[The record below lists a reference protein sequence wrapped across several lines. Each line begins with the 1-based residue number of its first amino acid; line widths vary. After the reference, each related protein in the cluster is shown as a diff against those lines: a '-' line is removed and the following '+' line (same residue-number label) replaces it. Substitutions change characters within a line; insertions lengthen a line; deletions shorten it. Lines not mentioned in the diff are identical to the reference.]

1 MVQVVAERLEERG
14 LAMPLHWRL
23 VSDNASAESKNNV
36 LVKFMAVQVAQN
48 RVNSVTMSQGR
59 VGHTHN
65 RQDAS
70 FGQVAV
76 CLNRAKVLED
86 PDGFCQQILQQL
98 PGYHVE
104 LVHAAE
110 DFKQWLHPLGV
121 RMTGINQPAAASK
134 QNLEAIH
141 SWKMLRREL
150 LPKAWQEQV
159 ETPDWLKAFAP
170 HGRDVILL
178 PKLYMASP
186 KLSQPPI
193 MFLPYEQVSKL
204 PPRPQSPCIPRVP
217 FSNRQASEFL
227 KTAETMRQWGHLRA
241 YQYLKTLD
249 SWFAIIVVADLQ
261 NTVHSPTETHL
272 LSFNN

>member
-1 MVQVVAERLEERG
+1 MAERLQERG
-14 LAMPLHWRL
+14 LSMPLHWRL

-36 LVKFMAVQVAQN
+36 LVKFMAVQVALG

-76 CLNRAKVLED
+76 CLNRATVLEN
-86 PDGFCQQILQQL
+86 PDGFRLQILQQL

-110 DFKQWLHPLGV
+110 DFKRWLHPLGA
-121 RMTGINQPAAASK
+121 RMTGINQTAAATK

-141 SWKMLRREL
+141 SWKLLRREL
-150 LPKAWQEQV
+150 LPKAWQDQI
-159 ETPDWLKAFAP
+159 ETPDWLKVFSP

-178 PKLYMASP
+178 PKLYMAIS
-186 KLSQPPI
+186 KLSQAPV
-193 MFLPYEQVSKL
+193 MFLPFEQVCNL
-204 PPRPQSPCIPRVP
+204 PPRPQAPWIPRVR
-217 FSNRQASEFL
+217 FSKRQASEFL
-227 KTAETMRQWGHLRA
+227 KTAEIMKQWGHVRA
-241 YQYLKTLD
+241 YEYLKALD
-249 SWFAIIVVADLQ
+249 S
-261 NTVHSPTETHL
+261 
-272 LSFNN
+272 